1 MKDESE
7 SRPSAALVWLIL
19 PPSSFILQELG
30 ASAADPPTREFE
42 MPTNQHLEDFPR
54 NFRLLM
60 KMQQTG
66 KEIFFNSPRSV
77 MIGLV
82 SGCVTRGTR
91 AGEWKILRSLRF
103 EAPNLF
109 L

>member
-30 ASAADPPTREFE
+30 ASAAEPPTPEFA
-42 MPTNQHLEDFPR
+42 NKSALGGFSAR

-60 KMQQTG
+60 KLQQTG